1 MYLRR
6 LLWNIFLLQMQ
17 YSFTA
22 VDRVVQR
29 SLPKVFVNLYGDTAY
44 LELTNAYGLFR
55 RCVLRLHL
63 SLLGI
68 QRSHPVCV
76 ADAKK
81 GMERGI
87 KERNVKWKEVPF
99 LHSPFFPYPHS
110 SSFDT
115 SQADKSQQAYSEALF
130 IYLRGKTDARNQ
142 ENSEKCCPTHRLDPL
157 RAAGGTLKKV
167 TVS

>member
-22 VDRVVQR
+22 VDRVVQQ
-29 SLPKVFVNLYGDTAY
+29 SLPKLFVNLYGDTAY

-68 QRSHPVCV
+68 QRSHPACV

-87 KERNVKWKEVPF
+87 KERNVKGKEVPF
-99 LHSPFFPYPHS
+99 LLVSFHSPFFPYPHS
-110 SSFDT
+110 SSKQT
-115 SQADKSQQAYSEALF
+115 SPNKLIRRLSLSTLEVRL
-130 IYLRGKTDARNQ
+130 TQ
-142 ENSEKCCPTHRLDPL
+142 EIKRIQRTAVLPI
-157 RAAGGTLKKV
+157 V
-167 TVS
+167 

>member
-29 SLPKVFVNLYGDTAY
+29 SLPKLFVNLYGDTAY

-68 QRSHPVCV
+68 QRSHPACV

-87 KERNVKWKEVPF
+87 KERNVKGKEVPF
-99 LHSPFFPYPHS
+99 LLVSFHSPFFPYPHS
-110 SSFDT
+110 SSKQT
-115 SQADKSQQAYSEALF
+115 SPNKLIRRLSLSTLEVRL
-130 IYLRGKTDARNQ
+130 TQ
-142 ENSEKCCPTHRLDPL
+142 EIKRIQRTAVLPI
-157 RAAGGTLKKV
+157 V
-167 TVS
+167 

>member
-6 LLWNIFLLQMQ
+6 LLWNIFLFQMQ

-29 SLPKVFVNLYGDTAY
+29 SLPKLFVNLYGDTAY

-68 QRSHPVCV
+68 QRSHPACV

-87 KERNVKWKEVPF
+87 KERNVKGKEVPF
-99 LHSPFFPYPHS
+99 LLVSFHSPFFPYPHS
-110 SSFDT
+110 SSKQT
-115 SQADKSQQAYSEALF
+115 SPNKLIRRLSLSTLEVRL
-130 IYLRGKTDARNQ
+130 TQ
-142 ENSEKCCPTHRLDPL
+142 EIKRIQRTAVLPI
-157 RAAGGTLKKV
+157 V
-167 TVS
+167 

>member
-1 MYLRR
+1 
-6 LLWNIFLLQMQ
+6 MQ

-29 SLPKVFVNLYGDTAY
+29 SLPKLFVNLYGDTAY

-68 QRSHPVCV
+68 QRSHPACV

-87 KERNVKWKEVPF
+87 KEQNVKGKEVPF
-99 LHSPFFPYPHS
+99 LLVSFHSPFFPYLHS
-110 SSFDT
+110 SSKQT
-115 SQADKSQQAYSEALF
+115 SPNKLIRRLSLSTLEVRL
-130 IYLRGKTDARNQ
+130 TQ
-142 ENSEKCCPTHRLDPL
+142 EIKRIQRSAVLPI
-157 RAAGGTLKKV
+157 V
-167 TVS
+167 

>member
-87 KERNVKWKEVPF
+87 KERNVKGKEVPF
-99 LHSPFFPYPHS
+99 LLVSFHSPFFPYPHS
-110 SSFDT
+110 SSKQT
-115 SQADKSQQAYSEALF
+115 SPNKLIRRLSLSTLEVRL
-130 IYLRGKTDARNQ
+130 TQ
-142 ENSEKCCPTHRLDPL
+142 EIKRIQRTAVLPI
-157 RAAGGTLKKV
+157 V
-167 TVS
+167 

>member
-1 MYLRR
+1 
-6 LLWNIFLLQMQ
+6 MQ

-22 VDRVVQR
+22 VDRVVQQ
-29 SLPKVFVNLYGDTAY
+29 SLPKLFVNLYGDTAY

-68 QRSHPVCV
+68 QRSHPACV

-87 KERNVKWKEVPF
+87 KERNVKGKEVPF
-99 LHSPFFPYPHS
+99 LLVSFHSPFFPYPHS
-110 SSFDT
+110 SSKQT
-115 SQADKSQQAYSEALF
+115 SPNKLIRRLSLSTLEVRL
-130 IYLRGKTDARNQ
+130 TQ
-142 ENSEKCCPTHRLDPL
+142 EIKRIQRTAVLPI
-157 RAAGGTLKKV
+157 V
-167 TVS
+167 

>member
-110 SSFDT
+110 SSKQT
-115 SQADKSQQAYSEALF
+115 SPNKLIRRLSLSTLEVRL
-130 IYLRGKTDARNQ
+130 TQ
-142 ENSEKCCPTHRLDPL
+142 EIKRIQRTAVLPI
-157 RAAGGTLKKV
+157 V
-167 TVS
+167 

>member
-1 MYLRR
+1 
-6 LLWNIFLLQMQ
+6 MQ

-29 SLPKVFVNLYGDTAY
+29 SLPKLFVNLYGDTAY

-68 QRSHPVCV
+68 QRSHPACV

-87 KERNVKWKEVPF
+87 KERNVKGKEVPF
-99 LHSPFFPYPHS
+99 LHVSFHSPFFPYPHS
-110 SSFDT
+110 SSKQT
-115 SQADKSQQAYSEALF
+115 SPNKLIRRLSLSTLEVRL
-130 IYLRGKTDARNQ
+130 TQ
-142 ENSEKCCPTHRLDPL
+142 EIKRIQRTAVLPI
-157 RAAGGTLKKV
+157 V
-167 TVS
+167 